1 MSKKKA
7 TKKKPTKKKPT
18 KKKAVKEAVPCVS
31 TVPIHCPRCGC
42 SDRTRKTGTIRRTL
56 SGSTS
61 DGFDYTEVLWS
72 YVTCRGCEK
81 NYRIIEYLAPT
92 SRTCGVKPGQ

>member
-7 TKKKPTKKKPT
+7 TKKKPA
-18 KKKAVKEAVPCVS
+18 KKKATKEPVPCVS

-42 SDRTRKTGTIRRTL
+42 SDRSRKTGTIRRDV

-61 DGFDYTEVLWS
+61 SGFDYTQIAWS
-72 YVTCRGCEK
+72 YVTCMGCEK

-92 SRTCGVKPGQ
+92 SRTRGVKSGQ